1 MPDKREQMTYA
12 SQAVKRTPH
21 EVTDHFIKMVHA
33 RIAEVSGWRYVFDRI
48 PALKTL
54 VIKHLARFLAHLV
67 GSGNQSSGSV
77 KRTSLPVVPF
87 TMIFQ

>member
-48 PALKTL
+48 PAFKDACDKAPGQ
-54 VIKHLARFLAHLV
+54 VPCPFS
-67 GSGNQSSGSV
+67 GPGNQSSGSV